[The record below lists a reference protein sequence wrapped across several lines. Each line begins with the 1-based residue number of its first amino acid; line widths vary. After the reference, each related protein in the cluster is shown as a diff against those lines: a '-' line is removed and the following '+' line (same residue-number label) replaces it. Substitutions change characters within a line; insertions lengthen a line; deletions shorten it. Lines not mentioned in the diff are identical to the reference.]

1 MKKFIEEFKAFAL
14 RGNVMDMAIGVIIG
28 GAFTSIVTS
37 LTENIINPILGLF
50 GGTDLSSF
58 VLNIGGVELRYGAF
72 ITSIINFLIMAFVL
86 FCLLKAVNKLT
97 ALGKK
102 PEAPA
107 EPTTKVCP
115 FCCSEIPIKAVNVHT
130 AVPIS
135 RKNNGERRMKL
146 RLLFSIFYLRLRF
159 ANEQAQHHP
168 CLRVPSRPLRAAPSD
183 RDRRLHRLYRRR
195 RGTHA
200 EAFSVLIRFAE
211 P

>member
-37 LTENIINPILGLF
+37 LTENLINPILGLL
-50 GGTDLSSF
+50 GGTDLSGF
-58 VLNIGGVELRYGAF
+58 VLNLGGVELRYGAF

-107 EPTTKVCP
+107 APTTKTCP
-115 FCCSEIPIKAVNVHT
+115 FCCSEIPIKAV
-130 AVPIS
+130 
-135 RKNNGERRMKL
+135 K
-146 RLLFSIFYLRLRF
+146 
-159 ANEQAQHHP
+159 
-168 CLRVPSRPLRAAPSD
+168 RAHCGSD
-183 RDRRLHRLYRRR
+183 QPK
-195 RGTHA
+195 G
-200 EAFSVLIRFAE
+200 
-211 P
+211 

>member
-50 GGTDLSSF
+50 GGTDLS
-58 VLNIGGVELRYGAF
+58 GVELRYGAF

-115 FCCSEIPIKAVNVHT
+115 FCCSEIPIKAVKCAHC
-130 AVPIS
+130 
-135 RKNNGERRMKL
+135 G
-146 RLLFSIFYLRLRF
+146 
-159 ANEQAQHHP
+159 
-168 CLRVPSRPLRAAPSD
+168 SD
-183 RDRRLHRLYRRR
+183 QPK
-195 RGTHA
+195 
-200 EAFSVLIRFAE
+200 E
-211 P
+211 

>member
-50 GGTDLSSF
+50 GGTDLSGF

-107 EPTTKVCP
+107 EPTTKVCS
-115 FCCSEIPIKAVNVHT
+115 FCCSEIPIKAVKCAHC
-130 AVPIS
+130 
-135 RKNNGERRMKL
+135 G
-146 RLLFSIFYLRLRF
+146 
-159 ANEQAQHHP
+159 
-168 CLRVPSRPLRAAPSD
+168 SD
-183 RDRRLHRLYRRR
+183 QPK
-195 RGTHA
+195 
-200 EAFSVLIRFAE
+200 E
-211 P
+211 